1 MRDQVNSVLKM
12 RNLAHL
18 VCLIVAGSIMCV
30 FGEST
35 NDTCTAEYMNDL
47 LERALE
53 IKEQY
58 DLTGIYDC
66 CKVLLA
72 IYIQW
77 TSAKHY

>member
-1 MRDQVNSVLKM
+1 
-12 RNLAHL
+12 
-18 VCLIVAGSIMCV
+18 MCV

-53 IKEQY
+53 IKEQC

-72 IYIQW
+72 TVELPNNGHIGSGPFVLYIEVVPL
-77 TSAKHY
+77 